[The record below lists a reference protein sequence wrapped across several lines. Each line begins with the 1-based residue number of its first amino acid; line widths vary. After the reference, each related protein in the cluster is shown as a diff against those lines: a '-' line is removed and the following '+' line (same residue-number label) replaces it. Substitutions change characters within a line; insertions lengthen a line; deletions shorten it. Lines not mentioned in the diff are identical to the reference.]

1 MRRTPLNKIGK
12 QGRKNTEEYKKI
24 KEYLAANPINYC
36 EAGLPGCL
44 RTMYLQIAHRRRR
57 NDYYSGEYSLSD
69 PKEWICACQICHAQ
83 LDRRTPEAWALTE
96 ELFDRLRG

>member
-1 MRRTPLNKIGK
+1 MKRSRINPVGK
-12 QGRKNTEEYKKI
+12 QGRKNVDEYKKI

-44 RTMYLQIAHRRRR
+44 RTMYLQVAHRRRR

-69 PKEWICACQICHAQ
+69 PNEFIIACQVCHQ
-83 LDRRTPEAWALTE
+83 TIDSRTPEAWALTE
-96 ELFDRLRG
+96 DLFDRIRG